1 MFYMKKIV
9 WLLVALMLSFSSV
22 GVYSADKKTHKSS
35 ALAKKHQYVKSQAKR
50 VTSVRSVKQK
60 SAKKLNVSI
69 RKTSARVSKKS
80 GYFHRAKQSYF
91 DAYDGSGPLELA
103 SSKALVINQLTGETI
118 YAKNT
123 NVVTPIAS
131 VTKLMTAMVTFD
143 AHLPMDDILFIGEDD
158 VDYLKGTSSRLSVGS
173 ALTRSELMQLA
184 LMSSENRAAAALGRN
199 YPGGMSAFISAMNLK
214 AAMLGMKDTRFVDA
228 TGLDSSNVSTADDLV
243 RMVNAA
249 HQYPEIR
256 QITTTPSQ
264 EVQIY
269 GRRSPTSFVNT
280 NALVRADNNWVIG
293 LSKTGF
299 INEAGRCLVM
309 QAEITGQP
317 LIIVLLDSAGKFT
330 RIGDANRIR
339 KWLEHR
345 QATTPNSTITG
356 AHEHDEL
363 ALKAQVNS

>member
-1 MFYMKKIV
+1 MKKAV
-9 WLLVALMLSFSSV
+9 SLLMAFMLSFSPV
-22 GVYSADKKTHKSS
+22 GSYSADKKAHKSS
-35 ALAKKHQYVKSQAKR
+35 VAVSKHKVSKSQTKRVKS
-50 VTSVRSVKQK
+50 VRTVKQK
-60 SAKKLNVSI
+60 SPRKLNVSI
-69 RKTSARVSKKS
+69 RKNGARATKNA
-80 GYFHRAKQSYF
+80 GYFQRAKQSYF

-131 VTKLMTAMVTFD
+131 VTKLMTAMVTLD

-158 VDYLKGTSSRLSVGS
+158 VDYLKGTSSRLAVGS
-173 ALTRSELMQLA
+173 ALTRAELLQLA

-199 YPGGMSAFISAMNLK
+199 YPGGIHAFITAMNLK
-214 AAMLGMKDTRFVDA
+214 AAMLGMKDTHFVDA
-228 TGLDSSNVSTADDLV
+228 TGLDSSNVSTADDLFK
-243 RMVNAA
+243 MVNAA

-256 QITTTPSQ
+256 QITTTASQ

-269 GRRSPTSFVNT
+269 GHRYPTNFVNT
-280 NALVRADNNWVIG
+280 NALVRSDSNWVIG

-317 LIIVLLDSAGKFT
+317 VIIVLLDSVGKFT

-345 QATTPNSTITG
+345 QATSVNTFTDTREIESQ
-356 AHEHDEL
+356 EH
-363 ALKAQVNS
+363 VNG